1 MMKIKNET
9 HIEGYLYEHKLEMR
23 ESGPKSKNPGTKF
36 IMGTVDIATDNNL
49 TNIVSVHFSYVT
61 ATTAKGSPNAT
72 YTTLENIVNGKYG
85 SVMANGK
92 DGAVKLRI
100 DSAIALN
107 EFYSDRNGQ
116 EELVSV
122 KRNEGGFV
130 HVVTGDLTEDEKLR
144 STFKCDM
151 VITNVTRVEANE
163 DQGTPEKVIVKGAIF
178 DFRKALLPVEFVAT
192 NDKAMDYFEG
202 LGATKNEPVFTCLWG
217 RQISETITTTVTE
230 ESAFGEPSV
239 REVKRSRKEYLIT
252 GASPDTHVWDDEST
266 MTAEELKKAVAEREV
281 YLAGVKARQDE
292 YKASKNAPA
301 VVAAA
306 PANSAF
312 NF

>member
-1 MMKIKNET
+1 MKIKNET

-252 GASPDTHVWDDEST
+252 GASPDTHLWDDEST

-301 VVAAA
+301 VAAA

>member
-1 MMKIKNET
+1 
-9 HIEGYLYEHKLEMR
+9 
-23 ESGPKSKNPGTKF
+23 
-36 IMGTVDIATDNNL
+36 
-49 TNIVSVHFSYVT
+49 
-61 ATTAKGSPNAT
+61 
-72 YTTLENIVNGKYG
+72 
-85 SVMANGK
+85 
-92 DGAVKLRI
+92 
-100 DSAIALN
+100 
-107 EFYSDRNGQ
+107 
-116 EELVSV
+116 
-122 KRNEGGFV
+122 
-130 HVVTGDLTEDEKLR
+130 
-144 STFKCDM
+144 M

-252 GASPDTHVWDDEST
+252 GASPDTHLWDDEST

-301 VVAAA
+301 VAAA

>member
-107 EFYSDRNGQ
+107 EFFSDRNGQ

-301 VVAAA
+301 VAAA

>member
-292 YKASKNAPA
+292 YKASKSKAPSA
-301 VVAAA
+301 MSTPAAGG
-306 PANSAF
+306 F
-312 NF
+312 QF

>member
-130 HVVTGDLTEDEKLR
+130 HVITGDLTEDEKLR

-301 VVAAA
+301 VAAA

>member
-292 YKASKNAPA
+292 YKASKNAPS
-301 VVAAA
+301 VAAA

>member
-163 DQGTPEKVIVKGAIF
+163 YQGTPEKVIIKGAIF

-252 GASPDTHVWDDEST
+252 GASPDTHLWDDEST

-301 VVAAA
+301 AAA

>member
-301 VVAAA
+301 IATA

>member
-252 GASPDTHVWDDEST
+252 GASPDTHLWDDEST

-292 YKASKNAPA
+292 YKASKNAPT
-301 VVAAA
+301 VAAA

>member
-202 LGATKNEPVFTCLWG
+202 LGVTKNEPVFTCLWG

-301 VVAAA
+301 VAAA

>member
-1 MMKIKNET
+1 
-9 HIEGYLYEHKLEMR
+9 
-23 ESGPKSKNPGTKF
+23 
-36 IMGTVDIATDNNL
+36 MGTVDIATDNNL
-49 TNIVSVHFSYVT
+49 TNIVSVHYSYVT

-72 YTTLENIVNGKYG
+72 YTTLEKIVNGKYG

-163 DQGTPEKVIVKGAIF
+163 DQGAPEKVIVKGAIF

-292 YKASKNAPA
+292 YKASKNAP

>member
-163 DQGTPEKVIVKGAIF
+163 YQGIPEKVIVKGAIF

-239 REVKRSRKEYLIT
+239 REVKRSRKGYLIT

-301 VVAAA
+301 AA

>member
-192 NDKAMDYFEG
+192 NNKAMDYFEG

-301 VVAAA
+301 VAAA

>member
-217 RQISETITTTVTE
+217 RQISETIT
-230 ESAFGEPSV
+230 AFGEPSV

-252 GASPDTHVWDDEST
+252 GASPDTHIWDDEST

-301 VVAAA
+301 VAAA

>member
-61 ATTAKGSPNAT
+61 ATTAKGSTNAT

-252 GASPDTHVWDDEST
+252 GASPDTHLWDDEST

-292 YKASKNAPA
+292 YKASKNAPS
-301 VVAAA
+301 VAAA

>member
-252 GASPDTHVWDDEST
+252 GASPDTHLWDDEST

-301 VVAAA
+301 VAAA

>member
-107 EFYSDRNGQ
+107 EFYSDRNGR

-130 HVVTGDLTEDEKLR
+130 HVITGDLTEDEKLR

-217 RQISETITTTVTE
+217 RQISETITTTVAE

-301 VVAAA
+301 VAAA

>member
-36 IMGTVDIATDNNL
+36 IMGTVDIATDHNL

-151 VITNVTRVEANE
+151 VITNVIRVEANE

-217 RQISETITTTVTE
+217 RQISETIITTVTE

-301 VVAAA
+301 VAAA

>member
-301 VVAAA
+301 VTAA

>member
-217 RQISETITTTVTE
+217 RQISETITTTITE

-252 GASPDTHVWDDEST
+252 GASPDTYAWDEEGT

-301 VVAAA
+301 VAAA

>member
-92 DGAVKLRI
+92 DSAVKLRI

-151 VITNVTRVEANE
+151 VITNVIRVEANE

-301 VVAAA
+301 VAAA

>member
-252 GASPDTHVWDDEST
+252 GASPDTHLWDDEST

-301 VVAAA
+301 AAA
-306 PANSAF
+306 PTNSAF

>member
-252 GASPDTHVWDDEST
+252 GASPDTHLWDDEST

-301 VVAAA
+301 VAAA
-306 PANSAF
+306 PTNRAF

>member
-100 DSAIALN
+100 DSAIAW
-107 EFYSDRNGQ
+107 
-116 EELVSV
+116 
-122 KRNEGGFV
+122 
-130 HVVTGDLTEDEKLR
+130 R
-144 STFKCDM
+144 S
-151 VITNVTRVEANE
+151 
-163 DQGTPEKVIVKGAIF
+163 
-178 DFRKALLPVEFVAT
+178 
-192 NDKAMDYFEG
+192 
-202 LGATKNEPVFTCLWG
+202 
-217 RQISETITTTVTE
+217 
-230 ESAFGEPSV
+230 
-239 REVKRSRKEYLIT
+239 
-252 GASPDTHVWDDEST
+252 
-266 MTAEELKKAVAEREV
+266 
-281 YLAGVKARQDE
+281 
-292 YKASKNAPA
+292 
-301 VVAAA
+301 
-306 PANSAF
+306 
-312 NF
+312 

>member
-230 ESAFGEPSV
+230 ESAFGEPSG

-266 MTAEELKKAVAEREV
+266 MTAEELKKAVAERED

-292 YKASKNAPA
+292 YNASKNAPA
-301 VVAAA
+301 VAAA
-306 PANSAF
+306 PVNSAF

>member
-9 HIEGYLYEHKLEMR
+9 HFEGYLYEHKLEMR
-23 ESGPKSKNPGTKF
+23 VSGPKAKNPGTKF

-49 TNIVSVHFSYVT
+49 TNIVSVNFSYVT

-130 HVVTGDLTEDEKLR
+130 HVVTGELTEDEKLR

-151 VITNVTRVEANE
+151 VITNVIRVEANE

-301 VVAAA
+301 VAAA

>member
-151 VITNVTRVEANE
+151 VITNVIRVEANE
-163 DQGTPEKVIVKGAIF
+163 DQGTPEKVIIKGAIF

-252 GASPDTHVWDDEST
+252 GASPDTHLWDDEST

-301 VVAAA
+301 VAAA

>member
-107 EFYSDRNGQ
+107 EFFSDRNGQ

-163 DQGTPEKVIVKGAIF
+163 DQGTPEKAIGEGANF

-301 VVAAA
+301 VAAA

>member
-36 IMGTVDIATDNNL
+36 IMGTVDIATDNDL

-301 VVAAA
+301 AAA

>member
-252 GASPDTHVWDDEST
+252 GASPDTHLWDDEST

-301 VVAAA
+301 IAVA

>member
-252 GASPDTHVWDDEST
+252 GASPDTHIWDDEST

-301 VVAAA
+301 VAAA

>member
-163 DQGTPEKVIVKGAIF
+163 DQGTPVKVIVKGAIF

-301 VVAAA
+301 VAAA

>member
-151 VITNVTRVEANE
+151 VITNVIRVEANE

-301 VVAAA
+301 VAAA

>member
-72 YTTLENIVNGKYG
+72 YATLENIVNGKYG

-301 VVAAA
+301 VAAA

>member
-178 DFRKALLPVEFVAT
+178 DFRKALLPIEFVAT

-301 VVAAA
+301 VAAA

>member
-163 DQGTPEKVIVKGAIF
+163 YQGIPEKVIVKGAIF

-239 REVKRSRKEYLIT
+239 REVKRSRKGYLIT

-301 VVAAA
+301 VTAA

>member
-301 VVAAA
+301 VAAA
-306 PANSAF
+306 PTNSAF